1 MNKKGFFITG
11 TDTNVG
17 KTFFSSILIQKF
29 NYDYWKPIQTGKNLE
44 NDTLHIEKNTKNIKN
59 KFHKPIY
66 SFIKPLSPH
75 LASNYE
81 KKSINMKKIKK
92 PNSKIPMIIEG
103 AGGILVPL
111 NKNNLIID
119 LIKKFKLPVIIVSNS
134 VLGTIN
140 HTLMTIEI
148 LKKNKINIFG
158 IVLNNI
164 KNKIEGDNHAKSIE
178 QYGNVKVLEKI
189 SFFKDLNKKKI
200 ISLSKKTSFN
210 VFKL

>member
-1 MNKKGFFITG
+1 
-11 TDTNVG
+11 
-17 KTFFSSILIQKF
+17 
-29 NYDYWKPIQTGKNLE
+29 
-44 NDTLHIEKNTKNIKN
+44 
-59 KFHKPIY
+59 
-66 SFIKPLSPH
+66 
-75 LASNYE
+75 
-81 KKSINMKKIKK
+81 MKKIKK
-92 PNSKIPMIIEG
+92 PNSKTPMIIEG

>member
-44 NDTLHIEKNTKNIKN
+44 NDTLHIEKNTKTIKN
-59 KFHKPIY
+59 RFHKPIY

-92 PNSKIPMIIEG
+92 PRSHRPLIIEG
-103 AGGILVPL
+103 VGGILVPL
-111 NKNNLIID
+111 NKKDLLIN
-119 LIKKFKLPVIIVSNS
+119 LIKKFKLPVIVVSKS
-134 VLGTIN
+134 ILGTIN
-140 HTLMTIEI
+140 HTLMTLEI
-148 LKKNKINIFG
+148 LKKSKINIFG
-158 IVLNNI
+158 VILNKV
-164 KNKIEGDNHAKSIE
+164 KNKKEGDENAKSIE
-178 QYGNVKVLEKI
+178 KFGNIKVLGQI
-189 SFFKDLNKKKI
+189 SSINRVTRKKI
-200 ISLSKKTSFN
+200 EALSKKKFISG
-210 VFKL
+210 FKL

>member
-1 MNKKGFFITG
+1 MLMRM
-11 TDTNVG
+11 VE
-17 KTFFSSILIQKF
+17 LIVL
-29 NYDYWKPIQTGKNLE
+29 QTSL
-44 NDTLHIEKNTKNIKN
+44 
-59 KFHKPIY
+59 FHKPIY

-189 SFFKDLNKKKI
+189 SFFKDLNK
-200 ISLSKKTSFN
+200 
-210 VFKL
+210 

>member
-1 MNKKGFFITG
+1 
-11 TDTNVG
+11 
-17 KTFFSSILIQKF
+17 
-29 NYDYWKPIQTGKNLE
+29 
-44 NDTLHIEKNTKNIKN
+44 
-59 KFHKPIY
+59 
-66 SFIKPLSPH
+66 
-75 LASNYE
+75 
-81 KKSINMKKIKK
+81 MKKIKK